1 MEPKMNVQK
10 LKMLYLAKLFM
21 EETDDE
27 HRLTAQQIMG
37 RLADWDISSN
47 RKTLYEDLALLQ
59 EFGLDIQKERRGKDW
74 FYYLGARD
82 FELPELKLLVDSV
95 QSAKFMTER
104 RSRELIEKL
113 GMLVSRYQSRYLHR
127 QVAISGRVKSA
138 NVNIYDNVDKI
149 HDAIN
154 ANRQIRFK
162 YYQWNVRKEKVY
174 GHDGRWYHISP
185 WALMWDDENYYLVG
199 YDEEAEEK
207 PLRHYRVDKM
217 ESLKITEE
225 PRKGKKDFRE
235 FDLPHYTKSLFGM
248 FGGEEK
254 KVSLE
259 AKNNMAGILI
269 DRFGKDIFLVPVD
282 EDHFKTQVDVAVS
295 NQFFGWI
302 FALGGDIRIT
312 GPEDVVEKMRREA
325 KRLSEQYKE
334 E

>member
-1 MEPKMNVQK
+1 
-10 LKMLYLAKLFM
+10 
-21 EETDDE
+21 
-27 HRLTAQQIMG
+27 
-37 RLADWDISSN
+37 
-47 RKTLYEDLALLQ
+47 
-59 EFGLDIQKERRGKDW
+59 
-74 FYYLGARD
+74 
-82 FELPELKLLVDSV
+82 
-95 QSAKFMTER
+95 
-104 RSRELIEKL
+104 
-113 GMLVSRYQSRYLHR
+113 
-127 QVAISGRVKSA
+127 
-138 NVNIYDNVDKI
+138 
-149 HDAIN
+149 
-154 ANRQIRFK
+154 
-162 YYQWNVRKEKVY
+162 
-174 GHDGRWYHISP
+174 
-185 WALMWDDENYYLVG
+185 
-199 YDEEAEEK
+199 
-207 PLRHYRVDKM
+207 M

-282 EDHFKTQVDVAVS
+282 EDHFRTQVDVAVS